1 MLSFTC
7 FKTFWGQYLNYVREC
22 GLQKR
27 LLHGEQPFLDEPI
40 RNKIVREQ
48 ALSAGGL
55 TQFVIEKCHNVIKW
69 ILEAIF
75 KNGDAVDA
83 AGRAIPRPQWPS
95 SAEDQGRVKS
105 AAEEG
110 ATFVNSLTSLV
121 NMVSLLI
128 DPSSEGLLSHWA
140 CEQLLSGWHQ
150 WQHDDLSRVRKVM
163 NTIEV

>member
-1 MLSFTC
+1 M
-7 FKTFWGQYLNYVREC
+7 
-22 GLQKR
+22 
-27 LLHGEQPFLDEPI
+27 DEPI

-48 ALSAGGL
+48 ALSAVGL
-55 TQFVIEKCHNVIKW
+55 TQFVIEKDHHVIQW

-95 SAEDQGRVKS
+95 SAEHQGCVKS

-110 ATFVNSLTSLV
+110 ATFINSLTSLV
-121 NMVSLLI
+121 NMVSLFI

-140 CEQLLSGWHQ
+140 CEQLLSGWYQ
-150 WQHDDLSRVRKVM
+150 WPHDDLSRVRRVM
-163 NTIEV
+163 NTI